1 MTLWRVNES
10 RVQRAV
16 TAYQSNAWPEA
27 ESLCAEILGENPDQI
42 DALQILGNIRARSGD
57 TRAAEPYF
65 ERARS
70 IAPDNI
76 FVLNSLGGIY
86 AANGRPQEARTA
98 LEAALRID
106 SRFPWALHN
115 LGSLLMEAGERR
127 IARRCFERAL
137 ESNPNHVDAVAAL
150 ADAVEQD
157 NQLDEARALAERA
170 RLAAPEHVTAGL
182 VLARLE
188 LRAGSHAT
196 AEHQLRAL
204 LEKPHMRP
212 VNQASARGLLGQAL
226 QGLGRYDEAFR
237 EYARANEIEREI
249 HAPRMENA
257 VSASSPATIA
267 RLTEF
272 VQGAD
277 PATWTQSEPDGLPSP
292 AFLVG
297 FPRSG
302 TTLLEQV
309 LAAHPGVVA
318 LEEQE
323 NLADA
328 VGPLL
333 LAPDALERWATLPPA
348 ELASYRAAYWKRAQ
362 AGLVRPQ
369 GGRLL
374 VDKLPLNLALLPL
387 IHRLFPDA
395 PIILALRDPRDVMLS
410 CYRNRFAMNP
420 AMFQFLSLDT
430 AAGYYDAVMR
440 LADASRERLPLAVHE
455 VRYED
460 VVNDLRATAG
470 RLVEFL
476 GLPWNDDLM
485 NPSETARRRQIRT
498 PSASQVVRPIYRT
511 SIGQWRNFEPQLTPI
526 LPRLEHWVR
535 RYDYWRN
542 ILSRSS

>member
-1 MTLWRVNES
+1 MTPWRVNQS

-16 TAYQSNAWPEA
+16 SAYQSNAWQEA
-27 ESLCAEILGENPDQI
+27 ESLCDEILREDPDQT
-42 DALQILGNIRARSGD
+42 DALQILGNIRARAGD
-57 TRAAEPYF
+57 TRGAEPYF

-86 AANGRPQEARTA
+86 AANGRQQEARAT

-115 LGSLLMEAGERR
+115 LGSLLMELGERR

-137 ESNPNHVDAVAAL
+137 ESNPNHVDAIAAL
-150 ADAVEQD
+150 ADAVEKD

-170 RLAAPEHVTAGL
+170 RLAVPEHVTAGL

-196 AEHQLRAL
+196 AEHQLRAM
-204 LEKPHMRP
+204 LEKPQLRP
-212 VNQASARGLLGQAL
+212 VNQATARGLLGQAL
-226 QGLGRYDEAFR
+226 EGLGRYDEAFR
-237 EYARANEIEREI
+237 EYAQANEIERDL
-249 HAPRMENA
+249 HAPRMANA

-272 VQGAD
+272 VKAAD
-277 PATWTQSEPDGLPSP
+277 PATWTKAEPDGLATP

-309 LAAHPGVVA
+309 LAAHAGVVA

-323 NLADA
+323 NFADA
-328 VGPLL
+328 VGSLL
-333 LAPDALERWATLPPA
+333 LAPGALERWAALPPS
-348 ELASYRAAYWKRAQ
+348 ELTAHRRAYWQRVH
-362 AGLVRPQ
+362 AGLGRPHDR
-369 GGRLL
+369 RLL
-374 VDKLPLNLALLPL
+374 VDKLPLNLVLLPL

-395 PIILALRDPRDVMLS
+395 RIILALRDPRDAVLS
-410 CYRNRFAMNP
+410 CYRSRFAMNP

-430 AAGYYDAVMR
+430 AARYYDAVMG
-440 LADASRERLPLAVHE
+440 LADAARGKLPLTVHE

-470 RLVEFL
+470 KLVEFL

-485 NPSETARRRQIRT
+485 NPAATARRRQIRT
-498 PSASQVVRPIYRT
+498 PSASQVVQPLYRT

-526 LPRLEHWVR
+526 LPQLEHWVR
-535 RYDYWRN
+535 RYDYWRS